1 MLPGL
6 RSRGDAERRGQRQ
19 AAFLAGTQ
27 RNWAAAEPAPPRPW
41 TGPAA
46 RLRPRL
52 ARLHLPDA
60 PLQPQQSRTRPAR
73 AAAPG
78 PPPSPGPSS
87 AHARP
92 GTTEAARWG
101 DLGPQSHSTCWD
113 QAEAIGHQAEARQ
126 RSGSERGPQCWAR
139 RGRGREGGM
148 AKVSGLALPSSHGA
162 TADSRPLLGGG
173 ITSGG
178 VGSSSAFA
186 SQSRCWK
193 LRLSPPCHPGFTASS
208 GFQGVQSP
216 SFLPVWVQLWKKA
229 SALNAGK
236 PRALDLV
243 FSIIYFPY
251 LYFK

>member
-101 DLGPQSHSTCWD
+101 DLGPQSHGTCWD

-148 AKVSGLALPSSHGA
+148 AKVSGLALPSSQRGH
-162 TADSRPLLGGG
+162 R
-173 ITSGG
+173 
-178 VGSSSAFA
+178 
-186 SQSRCWK
+186 
-193 LRLSPPCHPGFTASS
+193 RL
-208 GFQGVQSP
+208 Q
-216 SFLPVWVQLWKKA
+216 A
-229 SALNAGK
+229 SARRWHHLG
-236 PRALDLV
+236 RRR
-243 FSIIYFPY
+243 
-251 LYFK
+251 

>member
-101 DLGPQSHSTCWD
+101 DLGPQSHGTCWD

-126 RSGSERGPQCWAR
+126 HSGSERGPQCWAG
-139 RGRGREGGM
+139 RGRGPEGAWPRFQGWPCPP
-148 AKVSGLALPSSHGA
+148 ATRPPLTPGVCSAVASPRAASVAAVRLPARAAAGSLGCHLLATQAHRLVWVSRCSEPIIPSRLGPALEE
-162 TADSRPLLGGG
+162 
-173 ITSGG
+173 G
-178 VGSSSAFA
+178 VGFECGETQSIRSS
-186 SQSRCWK
+186 
-193 LRLSPPCHPGFTASS
+193 L
-208 GFQGVQSP
+208 
-216 SFLPVWVQLWKKA
+216 
-229 SALNAGK
+229 LNY
-236 PRALDLV
+236 L
-243 FSIIYFPY
+243 FSIFIF
-251 LYFK
+251 